1 MSDYF
6 VILEGNGISVASAD
20 NVLPIGGNKC
30 VVTVSDRDIVV
41 DTSMMISLERVI
53 IATHLS
59 LLDMNCP
66 RKTISY
72 DGKYVGSPDEVK
84 GISGVEVQVKGVSGV
99 GMNVFCG
106 FGFGH
111 ELVINTMSSPE
122 HKYFGHLYSNLTPDN
137 THGFEDLEGIEASS
151 TPFGIV
157 VYKPLEHSQKGSICP
172 DGKPVREVHI
182 IDYIL
187 DILTSY
193 KDGLTEPDLIRL
205 TGVPHNTLS
214 PRLQEL
220 RKKGCIIA
228 DGKGESRM
236 GKSRYR
242 TNIIWKVKF
251 NGGA

>member
-41 DTSMMISLERVI
+41 DTGMMISLERVI
-53 IATHLS
+53 TATHLDR
-59 LLDMNCP
+59 LDP
-66 RKTISY
+66 IKTISY

-84 GISGVEVQVKGVSGV
+84 GISGVEVQIKGVSGV

-106 FGFGH
+106 FCH
-111 ELVINTMSSPE
+111 ELVINTLSSPE
-122 HKYFGHLYSNLTPDN
+122 RKYFGHLYSNLTPDN

-157 VYKPLEHSQKGSICP
+157 VYKPPEHPQKDCIGS
-172 DGKPVREVHI
+172 DGKPVREAHI
-182 IDYIL
+182 IDHIF
-187 DILTSY
+187 DILMSY

>member
-6 VILEGNGISVASAD
+6 LILEGNGISVASAD

-41 DTSMMISLERVI
+41 ETGMMISLEQVI
-53 IATHLS
+53 LVTHLS
-59 LLDMNCP
+59 MWGGNCP

-84 GISGVEVQVKGVSGV
+84 KGISGTEVQVKSVNRV

-106 FGFGH
+106 FDH
-111 ELVINTMSSPE
+111 ELVINTLSSPE
-122 HKYFGHLYSNLTPDN
+122 RKYFGHLYSNLTPYN
-137 THGFEDLEGIEASS
+137 TNGFEDLGGIEVSS

-157 VYKPLEHSQKGSICP
+157 LYKPPEHPQKGGIGS
-172 DGKPVREVHI
+172 DGEPVREAHI
-182 IDYIL
+182 IDHIF
-187 DILTSY
+187 DILMSY

-205 TGVPHNTLS
+205 TGIPHNTLS

>member
-6 VILEGNGISVASAD
+6 VILEGYGISVASAD
-20 NVLPIGGNKC
+20 NVLPIGGKKC

-41 DTSMMISLERVI
+41 DTGMMISLERVI
-53 IATHLS
+53 TATHLS

-72 DGKYVGSPDEVK
+72 DGKYVGSPEEVK

-99 GMNVFCG
+99 GMNVFYG
-106 FGFGH
+106 SNH
-111 ELVINTMSSPE
+111 ELVINTLSSPE

-137 THGFEDLEGIEASS
+137 TNGFEDLEGIEVSS

-157 VYKPLEHSQKGSICP
+157 VYKPLEHSQKGGICP
-172 DGKPVREVHI
+172 DREPAREVHI

-236 GKSRYR
+236 GRSRYK

>member
-41 DTSMMISLERVI
+41 DTGMMISLERVI
-53 IATHLS
+53 TATHLDR
-59 LLDMNCP
+59 LDP
-66 RKTISY
+66 IKTISY

-106 FGFGH
+106 FCH
-111 ELVINTMSSPE
+111 ELVINTLSSPE
-122 HKYFGHLYSNLTPDN
+122 RKYFGHLYSNLTPDN

-157 VYKPLEHSQKGSICP
+157 VYKPLEHSQKGSICS
-172 DGKPVREVHI
+172 DRKPVREAHI

>member
-41 DTSMMISLERVI
+41 DTGMMISLERVI
-53 IATHLS
+53 TATHLDR
-59 LLDMNCP
+59 LDP
-66 RKTISY
+66 IKTISY

-84 GISGVEVQVKGVSGV
+84 GISGVEVQVKGVSGI

-106 FGFGH
+106 FCH
-111 ELVINTMSSPE
+111 ELVINTLSSPE
-122 HKYFGHLYSNLTPDN
+122 RKYFGHLYSNLTPDN

-157 VYKPLEHSQKGSICP
+157 VYKPLEHSQKGSICS
-172 DGKPVREVHI
+172 DRKPVREAHI

>member
-6 VILEGNGISVASAD
+6 VILEGHGISVASAD
-20 NVLPIGGNKC
+20 NMLPIGGNKC

-41 DTSMMISLERVI
+41 DTGMMISLEQVI
-53 IATHLS
+53 LATHLG
-59 LLDMNCP
+59 LLDGNCP

-72 DGKYVGSPDEVK
+72 DGRYVGGPDEAR
-84 GISGVEVQVKGVSGV
+84 GISGVEVQVKSGSRV
-99 GMNVFCG
+99 GMNVFYG
-106 FGFGH
+106 SSH
-111 ELVINTMSSPE
+111 ELVINTLSSPE
-122 HKYFGHLYSNLTPDN
+122 RKYFGHLYSNLTPYN
-137 THGFEDLEGIEASS
+137 TNGFKDLEGIEVSS

-157 VYKPLEHSQKGSICP
+157 LYKPPAHPQKGGIGS
-172 DGKPVREVHI
+172 DGKPMREAHI
-182 IDYIL
+182 IDHIL

-220 RKKGCIIA
+220 RKKGCIVA

-236 GKSRYR
+236 GRSRYK

>member
-41 DTSMMISLERVI
+41 DSSMMISLERVI
-53 IATHLS
+53 LATHLS
-59 LLDMNCP
+59 LLDKDCP

-84 GISGVEVQVKGVSGV
+84 GISGVEVQIKSGSGV
-99 GMNVFCG
+99 GMNVFYG
-106 FGFGH
+106 SNH

-122 HKYFGHLYSNLTPDN
+122 HKYFGHLYSNLTPEN
-137 THGFEDLEGIEASS
+137 TRGFEDLRGIEASS

-157 VYKPLEHSQKGSICP
+157 LYKPPAHPQKGSIGS
-172 DGKPVREVHI
+172 DGEPVREPHI

>member
-6 VILEGNGISVASAD
+6 LILEGHGISVASAD
-20 NVLPIGGNKC
+20 NVLPIGENKC
-30 VVTVSDRDIVV
+30 VVTISDRDIVV
-41 DTSMMISLERVI
+41 DINMMISLERVI
-53 IATHLS
+53 LATHLS
-59 LLDMNCP
+59 LLDRDCL

-72 DGKYVGSPDEVK
+72 DGRYVGGPDEVR
-84 GISGVEVQVKGVSGV
+84 GISGTEVRVESVSRV
-99 GMNVFCG
+99 GMNVFYG
-106 FGFGH
+106 SSH
-111 ELVINTMSSPE
+111 ELVINTLSSPE
-122 HKYFGHLYSNLTPDN
+122 RKYFGHLYSNLTPDN
-137 THGFEDLEGIEASS
+137 TRGFEDLEGMEVSS

-157 VYKPLEHSQKGSICP
+157 LYKPPAHPQKGGIAS
-172 DGKPVREVHI
+172 DRKPTGEAHI
-182 IDYIL
+182 IDHIL
-187 DILTSY
+187 DILTYY
-193 KDGLTEPDLIRL
+193 KEGLTEPDLIRL

-236 GKSRYR
+236 GRSRYR